1 MRTRS
6 SWLLAAALSLV
17 VLVGCGKT
25 ESEALLPAPGFDLEK
40 VGGGRLT
47 LAELRGKLVLLDF
60 WATWC
65 VPCVQEIPDLNAL
78 YRERRAQGLEVV
90 GLAVDDLELEPLAAW
105 MKERGIEYPVAR
117 ADTEL
122 ASRYGADQFP
132 QHVLISPDGKVLEM
146 LEPGYHSREELEAV
160 IAPHLARAGG

>member
-1 MRTRS
+1 MARR
-6 SWLLAAALSLV
+6 SWLLAAALSLA
-17 VLVGCGKT
+17 VLGGCGQT
-25 ESEALLPAPGFDLEK
+25 ESDPTLPAPSFDLEK
-40 VGGGRLT
+40 VGGGRLA
-47 LAELRGKLVLLDF
+47 LADLSGKLVLLDF

-65 VPCVQEIPDLNAL
+65 VPCVQEIPELNAL
-78 YRERRAQGLEVV
+78 YRERRDQGLEVV

-122 ASRYGADQFP
+122 ASRYGAEQFP
-132 QHVLISPDGKVLEM
+132 QHVLISRDGKVLEV

-160 IAPHLARAGG
+160 IAPHLGPAGG